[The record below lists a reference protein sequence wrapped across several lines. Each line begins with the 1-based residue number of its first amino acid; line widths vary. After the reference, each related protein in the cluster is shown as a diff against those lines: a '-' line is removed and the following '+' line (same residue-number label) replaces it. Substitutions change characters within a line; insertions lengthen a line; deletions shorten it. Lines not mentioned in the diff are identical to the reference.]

1 MIPLY
6 ILSAQTRNLKITT
19 HTTYYI
25 IPLPSLQARELKN
38 NFPISFQLRVSFLF
52 SFFFKDPMYYCTDFI
67 NYSFLHVPPV
77 VKLFLSRRSRIPY
90 SYVATCRI
98 STKEREH
105 ASQSKRRR
113 PQYGNHSTILP
124 FGNDE
129 HTFYIRLALYIKRTV
144 FTVHEE
150 VVKKTTSAPWEKE
163 HNMQS
168 LHLLSSC

>member
-1 MIPLY
+1 
-6 ILSAQTRNLKITT
+6 
-19 HTTYYI
+19 
-25 IPLPSLQARELKN
+25 
-38 NFPISFQLRVSFLF
+38 
-52 SFFFKDPMYYCTDFI
+52 MYCCTGFI
-67 NYSFLHVPPV
+67 NYHFLYIPPV
-77 VKLFLSRRSRIPY
+77 IKLFLSRRSRLPYY

-105 ASQSKRRR
+105 ASQSKRRC

-129 HTFYIRLALYIKRTV
+129 HTFYIRLYIKRTV

-150 VVKKTTSAPWEKE
+150 VVKKTTSASWEKE
-163 HNMQS
+163 HIMQS